1 MVMSTGAPTG
11 NLRAKARYAAASL
24 KVFEPL
30 LLASSVDDGAA
41 VALGVTGDACVE
53 EEGASSTAAAAAP
66 RLVVESR
73 VDRVER
79 RARRSVAGVMSAF
92 ASARVRAA
100 LSVFAAAV
108 RDAGSGFATGIRDT
122 GSDFVAA
129 GVFAAA
135 SGLAAAARDSDPT
148 SASRSL
154 AVRTA
159 RRLVAPRTGARGTN
173 THPTWGIGF
182 PPKRRPSSKSHG
194 CAPWNS
200 WNESFESTTASAR
213 RATSRMNASPR
224 PIAPAGGVIMPPLEM
239 ASSYQRFSLGLM
251 RCPKVASTMTVTTLN
266 GCSLTNASRASSS
279 CAMLGRLRPS
289 VAMLDPSTTRCDLCF
304 SSRRGAIG
312 RLAGAL
318 TGGGILG
325 TNLVEDAFGAS
336 AGCASVVD

>member
-1 MVMSTGAPTG
+1 MSTGAPTG

-24 KVFEPL
+24 KDLAFL
-30 LLASSVDDGAA
+30 LLASSVDDDAV
-41 VALGVTGDACVE
+41 VALGVTGDACGE
-53 EEGASSTAAAAAP
+53 EEVVSSTTADDADAAPRFVAVSVFVRGLGLRRGLARRTTSNGAVDVRPPPRSGLASTCVRAAAASA
-66 RLVVESR
+66 LVAV
-73 VDRVER
+73 
-79 RARRSVAGVMSAF
+79 ARG
-92 ASARVRAA
+92 A
-100 LSVFAAAV
+100 LSVL
-108 RDAGSGFATGIRDT
+108 
-122 GSDFVAA
+122 AA
-129 GVFAAA
+129 GARV
-135 SGLAAAARDSDPT
+135 SGTAPV
-148 SASRSL
+148 SRSL

-182 PPKRRPSSKSHG
+182 PPKRRPSSNSQG

-200 WNESFESTTASAR
+200 WKESLDNTTASAR

-224 PIAPAGGVIMPPLEM
+224 PIAPAGGVIMPLDEM

-251 RCPKVASTMTVTTLN
+251 RCPNVASTMTVTTLN
-266 GCSLTNASRASSS
+266 GCSLTNASSASSS

-304 SSRRGAIG
+304 SSRRGDTG

-336 AGCASVVD
+336 LGCASVVD